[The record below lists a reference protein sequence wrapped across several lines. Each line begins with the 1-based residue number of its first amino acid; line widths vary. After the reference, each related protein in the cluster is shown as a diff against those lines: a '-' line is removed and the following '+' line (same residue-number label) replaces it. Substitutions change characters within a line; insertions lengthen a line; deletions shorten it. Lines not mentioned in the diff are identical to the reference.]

1 MKGLIMKKTFIAI
14 ALSLA
19 SVTMVG
25 GTASAFG
32 LGSIFGGGKTAKT
45 QSKVTPEII
54 VKKYAIGTK
63 SVLAGH
69 ENMLS
74 ALDFRDEAA
83 KVKMS
88 LKKITGDP
96 NTAADDDTQTVIT
109 ESAKLIDEKLNGE
122 ELSLSGK
129 AKQEVTKAMLNL
141 GKGLIAYKGMASDVK
156 AYQPDATSI
165 GGAAG
170 AAITIVKAVPGDTN
184 NLYSLLSNLVK
195 YAKGHGITVPK
206 DATKALAGGAW

>member
-1 MKGLIMKKTFIAI
+1 MT
-14 ALSLA
+14 
-19 SVTMVG
+19 VVG
-25 GTASAFG
+25 RTASAFG
-32 LGSIFGGGKTAKT
+32 IGSIFGGNEAAKT
-45 QSKVTPEII
+45 TSKVTPEII
-54 VKKYAIGTK
+54 VKEYAAGTK

-74 ALDFRDEAA
+74 ALDFSDKVAE
-83 KVKMS
+83 VKMS
-88 LKKITGDP
+88 LKKVTGDP
-96 NTAADDDTQTVIT
+96 NTAADDDTQTLIT
-109 ESAKLIDEKLNGE
+109 ESAKLIDGKLNGE

-129 AKQEVTKAMLNL
+129 AKQQVTKAMVNL

-156 AYQPDATSI
+156 AYQPDVSSI

-170 AAITIVKAVPGDTN
+170 AAVTIVKAVPSDTN